1 MEDNH
6 ESHRQD
12 APPSFDI
19 NSEYQSNYLKSNYES
34 DEYHELKTM
43 EEDLD
48 KIVKED
54 ILKLDAFATLKPL
67 TSESIID
74 GMEVKVF
81 NEKKAKIVKHNGNN
95 KFVVKLNDGT
105 ELEIGLESIEPA
117 VDPIMKL
124 KKPQLIELYETC
136 YTKLTAK
143 NNGRLDI
150 VNYFYVF
157 TEYYRVNE
165 KYLFSCLEPKSQAI
179 LLEEIKNRTNMKF
192 SQGIKPLFK
201 SGS

>member
-1 MEDNH
+1 MEENN
-6 ESHRQD
+6 HRQD

-19 NSEYQSNYLKSNYES
+19 NSEYQSNYLQSNYES
-34 DEYHELKTM
+34 DVYYELKTM

-48 KIVKED
+48 KIIKED
-54 ILKLDAFATLKPL
+54 VLPLDAFATLRPL
-67 TSESIID
+67 TVQSITE

-81 NEKKAKIVKHNGNN
+81 NEKKAKIVKHLGNG
-95 KFVVKLNDGT
+95 KFIVRLNDT
-105 ELEIGLESIEPA
+105 KELEVGLDSIEPA

-136 YTKLTAK
+136 YLKLTTK
-143 NNGRLDI
+143 NKGRLDI

-201 SGS
+201 SGQ